1 MLKIITR
8 GDNMRIS
15 RKKLANAMID
25 LDLNVT
31 RLAEMSG
38 LTRCTISSIRG
49 GKSCNETTA
58 QKIADALGVKIEEII
73 EESKR

>member
-1 MLKIITR
+1 
-8 GDNMRIS
+8 
-15 RKKLANAMID
+15 MID